1 MRPRDA
7 LLQAA
12 AAASQ
17 AQGAP
22 AWPEPCLAA
31 ERRFGRPEARLYPLL
46 GQSVRTPAGTGTLV
60 QVFAQSVAVVLD
72 ADPSRLRRLPP
83 GTVRPG

>member
-12 AAASQ
+12 AEPGP

-22 AWPEPCLAA
+22 VWPAACLAA

-46 GQSVRTPAGTGTLV
+46 GRTVRTPAGTGTLV
-60 QVFAQSVAVVLD
+60 QVFAQAAAVVLD

-83 GTVRPG
+83 DTVRLA

>member
-1 MRPRDA
+1 MWP
-7 LLQAA
+7 AA
-12 AAASQ
+12 
-17 AQGAP
+17 
-22 AWPEPCLAA
+22 CLDS

-60 QVFAQSVAVVLD
+60 QVFAQAAAVVLD

-83 GTVRPG
+83 DTVRPA